1 MVTSFLL
8 QISIILAMAVI
19 FGRVVQKMGQPSI
32 VGELLAGI
40 VLGPTI
46 LKNASPIIFEKI
58 FVNNIAVSSE
68 LNCFMQFGMILFMFV
83 SGLKIDT
90 RYILGRKKMVLFT
103 SLSGMVIPLLLGI
116 STVSF
121 LPALLNAPADNSHGV
136 YALFVGIALSISAL
150 PVIIKTLT
158 DLNLA
163 ESEIG
168 TIIIGSATIDD
179 IAGWTMFSC
188 LLNVSVLNGSIL
200 SINIA
205 ILKLLLFIV
214 ILFTAGVRM
223 CRAVF
228 SFIGSHVQN
237 PAVNLSVII
246 IMLTLTAAIAES
258 IGIHPFFAAF
268 LLGIALKK
276 DFDSRAM
283 LYDTRKIMHM
293 IATSFFA
300 PLYFVSV
307 GMKVNV
313 IHDFNLI
320 LVLIVLLIAFIG
332 KIIGSSTGALIGGA
346 GRKDALVI
354 GVCMNSRG
362 SIEIIVASA
371 AVEANMIGQQMYVA
385 LLIMA
390 LITSLFCGP
399 VVKQMLHGS
408 KRAGI

>member
-1 MVTSFLL
+1 
-8 QISIILAMAVI
+8 
-19 FGRVVQKMGQPSI
+19 
-32 VGELLAGI
+32 
-40 VLGPTI
+40 
-46 LKNASPIIFEKI
+46 
-58 FVNNIAVSSE
+58 
-68 LNCFMQFGMILFMFV
+68 
-83 SGLKIDT
+83 
-90 RYILGRKKMVLFT
+90 
-103 SLSGMVIPLLLGI
+103 
-116 STVSF
+116 
-121 LPALLNAPADNSHGV
+121 
-136 YALFVGIALSISAL
+136 
-150 PVIIKTLT
+150 
-158 DLNLA
+158 
-163 ESEIG
+163 
-168 TIIIGSATIDD
+168 
-179 IAGWTMFSC
+179 
-188 LLNVSVLNGSIL
+188 
-200 SINIA
+200 
-205 ILKLLLFIV
+205 
-214 ILFTAGVRM
+214 M